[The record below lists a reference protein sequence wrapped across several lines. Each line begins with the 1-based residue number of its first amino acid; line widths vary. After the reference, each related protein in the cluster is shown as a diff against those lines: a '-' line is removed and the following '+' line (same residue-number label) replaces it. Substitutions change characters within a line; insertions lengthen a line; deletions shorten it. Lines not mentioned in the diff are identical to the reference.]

1 MPQTN
6 VSYTTNLAVELGK
19 NLLVN
24 FIKYF
29 ISVLIFIS
37 SFNAL
42 ALSPTPVQIEQLKKL
57 PKSQQQAL
65 AKQYGIDISS
75 FENAGQANKNNTQD
89 QTTLGERSTKKEQP
103 LTEEDRF
110 KPKEEKVEP
119 FGYNLFAGEPSTFMP
134 NENAAVPDTY
144 LVGRGD
150 QLQINFFGK
159 ESNSFEVT
167 VDREGR
173 INIPDLSPVQVA
185 GLTFAEVKELIK
197 VKVEQEII
205 GVKAFVSLGKL
216 RSIRILVLG
225 EAYKPGSYSVSSL
238 TTVSHA
244 LFVSG
249 GVTDIASLRNIQVK
263 RGGKVV
269 TNFDLYDLLIRGDSS
284 NDIILKP
291 GDVVFIPSVG
301 EQVAVE
307 GLVKRP
313 AIFELKQGETAKEL
327 VAMAGGVKANAY
339 TKSVKVERFNNL
351 NKEVLSVDFSKQQ
364 INYTPQDGD
373 RIRFSAVGEQY
384 QGSIS
389 LIGAVVRPGNY
400 QWYKGKRIADILSS
414 VRGDLLPQ
422 ADLDYALVVREVNV
436 NGDIE
441 IHQFNLAKAITKN
454 SDNNLQLNPNDKII
468 VFSRFE
474 EKSLEDIA
482 LANLALTKEQQNQ
495 QRKAQLWHEYQQ
507 KEFEK
512 YVGVV
517 TKESEFKE
525 VDSNLS
531 IDQMLELKLKEQ
543 QEDTT
548 SYALFSRHNLLKP
561 VVAKLE
567 QQADVLQAMQIVEI
581 SGSVM
586 YPGIYPLMQSGEVK
600 DLIAAAGG
608 LLESAYTQQAE
619 VTRIVS
625 NDASK
630 IEHIKFDLKSAMQG
644 SAASNIALQSK
655 DSVNIFAVPNWQ
667 ENLKVELKGELKFP
681 GTYTIRRGETLTDL
695 LKRAGGF
702 SDFAA
707 TNAAVFTRKSIKE
720 QEQQQLARLATELR
734 RDIASKSFQSSV
746 SSNTLSYDEM
756 NKLLK
761 DLANVDA
768 VGRLVIDLPLIANNQ
783 QDLVL
788 QDGDTLYVPSKRD
801 SISVIGEVNYSTSH
815 LYKAGVSV
823 DDYINLSGG
832 LKERAD
838 DGRIYIIKANGSV
851 TIPSSGNWFAVNKTN
866 QLEPGD
872 TIVVPLDAGHMDKL
886 TLWSTATQI
895 LYQLGVAVAAISSI

>member
-1 MPQTN
+1 M
-6 VSYTTNLAVELGK
+6 VVDLGK
-19 NLLVN
+19 YLLVN
-24 FIKYF
+24 VIKHLLSAF
-29 ISVLIFIS
+29 VLIC
-37 SFNAL
+37 SFSTL
-42 ALSPTPVQIEQLKKL
+42 AFAPTAAQLEQFQKL

-65 AKQYGIDISS
+65 AKQYGVDISS
-75 FENAGQANKNNTQD
+75 LGGAGNASGKNNEQD
-89 QTTLGERSTKKEQP
+89 KPTVGERNTADEQAF
-103 LTEEDRF
+103 TDEERF
-110 KPKEEKVEP
+110 KPEDNTVKP
-119 FGYNLFAGEPSTFMP
+119 FGYDLFAGEPTTFMP

-150 QLQINFFGK
+150 QLLINFYGK
-159 ESNSFEVT
+159 ESASYEVI

-249 GVTDIASLRNIQVK
+249 GVSDIASLRNIQVK

-301 EQVAVE
+301 EQVTVD

-313 AIFELKQGETAKEL
+313 AIFELKKGETAEQLLK
-327 VAMAGGVKANAY
+327 MAGGIKPNAY
-339 TKSVKVERFNNL
+339 AKSVIVERFNNQH
-351 NKEVLSVDFSKQQ
+351 KEVLSVDFSKEQV
-364 INYTPQDGD
+364 NYIPQDGD
-373 RIRFSAVGEQY
+373 RIRFSAIGEQY
-384 QGSIS
+384 QTSIS

-400 QWYKGKRIADILSS
+400 QWYKGKRISDILGS

-422 ADLDYALVVREVNV
+422 ADLDYALVVRETNV

-441 IHQFNLAKAITKN
+441 IHQFDLAKAITKN
-454 SDNNLQLNPNDKII
+454 TENNLQLNPNDKII

-474 EKSLEDIA
+474 EKTLEDIA
-482 LANLALTKEQQNQ
+482 LANLALTKEQQDQ
-495 QRKAQLWHEYQQ
+495 QRKAELWHEYQQ

-512 YVGVV
+512 YVGVAV
-517 TKESEFKE
+517 KKSEFEE
-525 VDSNLS
+525 VNPNLS
-531 IDQMLELKLKEQ
+531 MAEMLEKKLKEQ
-543 QEDTT
+543 EENAQ

-561 VVAKLE
+561 VIAKLE
-567 QQADVLQAMQIVEI
+567 QQAGVMQAMQIVEI

-586 YPGIYPLMQSGEVK
+586 YPGIYPLMEGGEVK
-600 DLIAAAGG
+600 DLITAAGG

-619 VTRIVS
+619 VTRIANNDVS
-625 NDASK
+625 N

-644 SAASNIALQSK
+644 KAASNISLQSK
-655 DSVNIFAVPNWQ
+655 DSVNIFAIPNWQ

-681 GTYTIRRGETLTDL
+681 GTYTIRRGETLSNL
-695 LKRAGGF
+695 LERAGGF
-702 SDFAA
+702 SQFAA
-707 TNAAVFTRKSIKE
+707 TNAAVFTRQSIKE
-720 QEQQQLARLATELR
+720 QEQQQLARLSTELR

-746 SSNTLSYDEM
+746 SSNTLTYDEM

-768 VGRLVIDLPLIANNQ
+768 VGRLVIDLPLIVNNEQ
-783 QDLVL
+783 NLVL
-788 QDGDTLYVPSKRD
+788 QDGDVLYVPSERD

-815 LYKAGVSV
+815 LYKAGISV
-823 DDYINLSGG
+823 DEYIDLSGG
-832 LKERAD
+832 LKERAAD
-838 DGRIYIIKANGSV
+838 DRIYIIKANGSV
-851 TIPSSGNWFAVNKTN
+851 KIPNTSNWFAVNNSN

-895 LYQLGVAVAAISSI
+895 LYQLGVAVAAISGI

>member
-1 MPQTN
+1 M
-6 VSYTTNLAVELGK
+6 VVDLGK
-19 NLLVN
+19 YLLVN
-24 FIKYF
+24 VIKHLLSAF
-29 ISVLIFIS
+29 VLIC
-37 SFNAL
+37 SFSTL
-42 ALSPTPVQIEQLKKL
+42 AFAPTAAQLEQFQKL

-65 AKQYGIDISS
+65 AKQYGVDISS
-75 FENAGQANKNNTQD
+75 LEGAGNASGKNNEQD
-89 QTTLGERSTKKEQP
+89 KPTVGERNTADEQAF
-103 LTEEDRF
+103 TDEERF
-110 KPKEEKVEP
+110 KPEDNTVKP
-119 FGYNLFAGEPSTFMP
+119 FGYDLFAGEPTTFMP

-150 QLQINFFGK
+150 QLLINFYGK
-159 ESNSFEVT
+159 ESASYEVI

-249 GVTDIASLRNIQVK
+249 GVSDIASLRNIQVK

-301 EQVAVE
+301 EQVTVD

-313 AIFELKQGETAKEL
+313 AIFELKKGETAEQLLK
-327 VAMAGGVKANAY
+327 MAGGIKPNAY
-339 TKSVKVERFNNL
+339 AKSVIVERFNNQH
-351 NKEVLSVDFSKQQ
+351 KEVLSVDFSKEQV
-364 INYTPQDGD
+364 NYIPKDGD
-373 RIRFSAVGEQY
+373 RIRFSAIGEQY
-384 QGSIS
+384 QTSIS

-400 QWYKGKRIADILSS
+400 QWYKGKRISDILGS

-422 ADLDYALVVREVNV
+422 ADLDYALVVRETNV

-441 IHQFNLAKAITKN
+441 IHQFDLAKAITKN
-454 SDNNLQLNPNDKII
+454 TENNLQLNPNDKII

-474 EKSLEDIA
+474 EKTLEDIA
-482 LANLALTKEQQNQ
+482 LANLALTKEQQDQ
-495 QRKAQLWHEYQQ
+495 QRKAELWHEYQQ

-512 YVGVV
+512 YVGVAV
-517 TKESEFKE
+517 KKSEFEE
-525 VDSNLS
+525 VNPNLS
-531 IDQMLELKLKEQ
+531 MAEMLEKKLKEQ
-543 QEDTT
+543 EEDAK

-561 VVAKLE
+561 VIAKLE
-567 QQADVLQAMQIVEI
+567 QQAGVMQAMQIVEI

-586 YPGIYPLMQSGEVK
+586 YPGIYPLMEGGEVK
-600 DLIAAAGG
+600 DLITAAGG

-619 VTRIVS
+619 VTRIANNDVS
-625 NDASK
+625 N

-644 SAASNIALQSK
+644 KTASNISLQSK
-655 DSVNIFAVPNWQ
+655 DSVNIFAIPNWQ

-681 GTYTIRRGETLTDL
+681 GTYTIRRGETLSNL

-702 SDFAA
+702 SEFAA
-707 TNAAVFTRKSIKE
+707 TNAAVFTRQSIKK
-720 QEQQQLARLATELR
+720 QEQQQLARLSTELR

-746 SSNTLSYDEM
+746 SSNTLTYDEM

-768 VGRLVIDLPLIANNQ
+768 VGRLVIDLPLIVNNQ
-783 QDLVL
+783 QNLVL
-788 QDGDTLYVPSKRD
+788 QDGDVLYVPSERD

-815 LYKAGVSV
+815 LYKAGISV
-823 DDYINLSGG
+823 DEYIDLSGG
-832 LKERAD
+832 LKERAAD
-838 DGRIYIIKANGSV
+838 DRIYIIKANGSV
-851 TIPSSGNWFAVNKTN
+851 KIPNTGNWFAVNNSN

-895 LYQLGVAVAAISSI
+895 LYQLGVAVAAISGI

>member
-1 MPQTN
+1 MN
-6 VSYTTNLAVELGK
+6 V
-19 NLLVN
+19 
-24 FIKYF
+24 IKYLLSAF
-29 ISVLIFIS
+29 VLIC
-37 SFNAL
+37 SFSTL
-42 ALSPTPVQIEQLKKL
+42 AFAPTAAQLEQFQKL

-65 AKQYGIDISS
+65 AKQYGVDISS
-75 FENAGQANKNNTQD
+75 LEGAGNATGKNNEQD
-89 QTTLGERSTKKEQP
+89 KPTVGERNTADEQAF
-103 LTEEDRF
+103 TDEERF
-110 KPKEEKVEP
+110 KPEDNTVKP
-119 FGYNLFAGEPSTFMP
+119 FGYDLFAGEPTTFMP

-150 QLQINFFGK
+150 QLLINFYGK
-159 ESNSFEVT
+159 ESASYEVI

-249 GVTDIASLRNIQVK
+249 GVSDIASLRNIQVK

-301 EQVAVE
+301 EQVTVD

-313 AIFELKQGETAKEL
+313 AIFELKKGETAEQLLK
-327 VAMAGGVKANAY
+327 MAGGIKPNAY
-339 TKSVKVERFNNL
+339 AKSVIVERFNNQH
-351 NKEVLSVDFSKQQ
+351 KEVLSVDFSKEQV
-364 INYTPQDGD
+364 NYIPQDGD
-373 RIRFSAVGEQY
+373 RIRFSAIGEQY
-384 QGSIS
+384 QTSIS

-400 QWYKGKRIADILSS
+400 QWYKGKRISDILGS

-422 ADLDYALVVREVNV
+422 ADLDYALVVRETNV

-441 IHQFNLAKAITKN
+441 IHQFDLAKAITKN
-454 SDNNLQLNPNDKII
+454 TENNLQLNPNDKII

-474 EKSLEDIA
+474 EKALEDIA
-482 LANLALTKEQQNQ
+482 LANLALTKEQQDQ
-495 QRKAQLWHEYQQ
+495 QRKAELWHEYQQ

-512 YVGVV
+512 YVGVA
-517 TKESEFKE
+517 TKKSEFEE
-525 VDSNLS
+525 VNPNLS
-531 IDQMLELKLKEQ
+531 MAEMLEKKLKEQ
-543 QEDTT
+543 EDAK

-561 VVAKLE
+561 VIAKLE
-567 QQADVLQAMQIVEI
+567 QQAGVMQAMQIVEI

-586 YPGIYPLMQSGEVK
+586 YPGIYPLMEGGEVK
-600 DLIAAAGG
+600 DLITAAGG

-619 VTRIVS
+619 VTRIANNDVS
-625 NDASK
+625 N

-644 SAASNIALQSK
+644 KAASNISLQSK
-655 DSVNIFAVPNWQ
+655 DSVNIFAIPNWQ
-667 ENLKVELKGELKFP
+667 ENLKVELRGELKFP
-681 GTYTIRRGETLTDL
+681 GTYTIRRGETLSNL
-695 LKRAGGF
+695 LERAGGF
-702 SDFAA
+702 SEFAA
-707 TNAAVFTRKSIKE
+707 TNAAVFTRQSIKN
-720 QEQQQLARLATELR
+720 QEQQQLARLSTELR

-746 SSNTLSYDEM
+746 SSNTLTYDEM

-768 VGRLVIDLPLIANNQ
+768 VGRLVIDLPLIVNNEQ
-783 QDLVL
+783 NLVL
-788 QDGDTLYVPSKRD
+788 QDGDVLYVPSERD

-815 LYKAGVSV
+815 LYKAGISV
-823 DDYINLSGG
+823 DEYIDLSGG
-832 LKERAD
+832 LKERAAD
-838 DGRIYIIKANGSV
+838 DRIYIIKANGSV
-851 TIPSSGNWFAVNKTN
+851 KIPNTGNWFAVNNSN

-895 LYQLGVAVAAISSI
+895 LYQLGVAVAAISGI

>member
-1 MPQTN
+1 VN
-6 VSYTTNLAVELGK
+6 VIK
-19 NLLVN
+19 HLLSA
-24 FIKYF
+24 F
-29 ISVLIFIS
+29 VLIC
-37 SFNAL
+37 SFSTL
-42 ALSPTPVQIEQLKKL
+42 AFAPTAAQLEQFQKL

-65 AKQYGIDISS
+65 AKQYGVDISS
-75 FENAGQANKNNTQD
+75 LEGAGNASGKNNEQD
-89 QTTLGERSTKKEQP
+89 KPTVGERNTADEQAF
-103 LTEEDRF
+103 TDEERF
-110 KPKEEKVEP
+110 KPEDNTVKP
-119 FGYNLFAGEPSTFMP
+119 FGYDLFAGEPTTFMP

-150 QLQINFFGK
+150 QLLINFYGK
-159 ESNSFEVT
+159 ESASYEVI

-249 GVTDIASLRNIQVK
+249 GVSDIASLRNIQVK

-301 EQVAVE
+301 EQVSVE

-313 AIFELKQGETAKEL
+313 AIFELKKGETAEQLLK
-327 VAMAGGVKANAY
+327 MAGGIKPNAY
-339 TKSVKVERFNNL
+339 AKSVIVERFNNQH
-351 NKEVLSVDFSKQQ
+351 KEVLSVDFSKEQV
-364 INYTPQDGD
+364 NYIPKDGD
-373 RIRFSAVGEQY
+373 RIRFSAIGEQY
-384 QGSIS
+384 QTSIS

-400 QWYKGKRIADILSS
+400 QWYKGKRISDILGS

-422 ADLDYALVVREVNV
+422 ADLDYALVVRETNV

-441 IHQFNLAKAITKN
+441 IHQFDLAKAISKN
-454 SDNNLQLNPNDKII
+454 TENNLQLNPNDKII

-474 EKSLEDIA
+474 EKALEDIA
-482 LANLALTKEQQNQ
+482 LANLALTKEQQDQ
-495 QRKAQLWHEYQQ
+495 QRKAELWHEYQQ

-512 YVGVV
+512 YVGVA
-517 TKESEFKE
+517 TKKSEFEE
-525 VDSNLS
+525 VNPNLS
-531 IDQMLELKLKEQ
+531 MSQMLEKKLKEQ
-543 QEDTT
+543 EEDAK

-561 VVAKLE
+561 VIAKLE
-567 QQADVLQAMQIVEI
+567 QQAGVMQAMQIVEI

-586 YPGIYPLMQSGEVK
+586 YPGIYPLMEGGEVK
-600 DLIAAAGG
+600 DLITAAGG

-619 VTRIVS
+619 VTRIANNDVS
-625 NDASK
+625 N

-644 SAASNIALQSK
+644 KAASNISLQSK
-655 DSVNIFAVPNWQ
+655 DSVNIFAIPNWQ
-667 ENLKVELKGELKFP
+667 ENLKVELRGELKFP
-681 GTYTIRRGETLTDL
+681 GTYTIRRGETLSNL
-695 LKRAGGF
+695 LERAGGF
-702 SDFAA
+702 SEFAA
-707 TNAAVFTRKSIKE
+707 INAAVFTRKSIKE
-720 QEQQQLARLATELR
+720 QEQQQLARLSTELR

-746 SSNTLSYDEM
+746 SSNTLTYDEM

-768 VGRLVIDLPLIANNQ
+768 IGRLVIDLPLIVNNEQ
-783 QDLVL
+783 NLVL
-788 QDGDTLYVPSKRD
+788 QDGDVLYVPSERD

-815 LYKAGVSV
+815 LYKAGISV
-823 DDYINLSGG
+823 DEYIDLSGG
-832 LKERAD
+832 LKERAAD
-838 DGRIYIIKANGSV
+838 DRIYIIKANGSV
-851 TIPSSGNWFAVNKTN
+851 KIPNTGNWFAVNNSN

-895 LYQLGVAVAAISSI
+895 LYQLGVAVAAISGI

>member
-1 MPQTN
+1 L
-6 VSYTTNLAVELGK
+6 VVDLGK
-19 NLLVN
+19 YLLVN
-24 FIKYF
+24 VIKHLLSAF
-29 ISVLIFIS
+29 VLIC
-37 SFNAL
+37 SFSTL
-42 ALSPTPVQIEQLKKL
+42 AFAPTAAQLEQFQKL

-65 AKQYGIDISS
+65 AKQYGVDISS
-75 FENAGQANKNNTQD
+75 LEGAGNATGKNNEQD
-89 QTTLGERSTKKEQP
+89 KPTVGERNTADEQAF
-103 LTEEDRF
+103 TDEERF
-110 KPKEEKVEP
+110 KPEDNTVKP
-119 FGYNLFAGEPSTFMP
+119 FGYDLFAGEPTTFMP

-150 QLQINFFGK
+150 QLLINFYGK
-159 ESNSFEVT
+159 ESASYEVI

-185 GLTFAEVKELIK
+185 GLTFTEVKELIK

-249 GVTDIASLRNIQVK
+249 GVSDIASLRNIQVK

-301 EQVAVE
+301 EQVTVD

-313 AIFELKQGETAKEL
+313 AIFELKKGETAEQLLK
-327 VAMAGGVKANAY
+327 MAGGIKPNAY
-339 TKSVKVERFNNL
+339 AKSVIVERFNNQH
-351 NKEVLSVDFSKQQ
+351 KEVLSVDFSKEQV
-364 INYTPQDGD
+364 NYIPKDSD
-373 RIRFSAVGEQY
+373 RIRFSAIGEQY
-384 QGSIS
+384 QTSIS

-400 QWYKGKRIADILSS
+400 QWYKGKRISDILGS

-422 ADLDYALVVREVNV
+422 ADLDYALVVRETNV

-441 IHQFNLAKAITKN
+441 IHQFDLAKAITKN
-454 SDNNLQLNPNDKII
+454 TENNLPLNPNDKII

-474 EKSLEDIA
+474 EKALEDIA
-482 LANLALTKEQQNQ
+482 LANLALTKEQQDQ
-495 QRKAQLWHEYQQ
+495 QRKAELWHEYQQ

-512 YVGVV
+512 YVGVA
-517 TKESEFKE
+517 TKKSEFEE
-525 VDSNLS
+525 VNPNLS
-531 IDQMLELKLKEQ
+531 MSQMLEKKLKEQ
-543 QEDTT
+543 EEDAK

-561 VVAKLE
+561 VIAKLE
-567 QQADVLQAMQIVEI
+567 QQAGVMQAMQIVEI

-586 YPGIYPLMQSGEVK
+586 YPGIYPLMEGGEVK
-600 DLIAAAGG
+600 DLITAAGG

-619 VTRIVS
+619 VTRIANKDVS
-625 NDASK
+625 N

-644 SAASNIALQSK
+644 KTASNISLQSK
-655 DSVNIFAVPNWQ
+655 DSVNIFAIPNWQ

-681 GTYTIRRGETLTDL
+681 GTYTIRRGETLSNL
-695 LKRAGGF
+695 LERAGGF
-702 SDFAA
+702 SEFAA
-707 TNAAVFTRKSIKE
+707 TNAAVFTRQSIKK
-720 QEQQQLARLATELR
+720 QEQQQLARLSTELR

-746 SSNTLSYDEM
+746 SSNTLTYDEM

-768 VGRLVIDLPLIANNQ
+768 VGRLVIDLPLIVNNQ
-783 QDLVL
+783 QNLVL
-788 QDGDTLYVPSKRD
+788 QDGDVLYVPSERD

-815 LYKAGVSV
+815 LYKEGIGV
-823 DDYINLSGG
+823 DEYIDLSGG
-832 LKERAD
+832 LKERAAD
-838 DGRIYIIKANGSV
+838 DRIYIIKANGSV
-851 TIPSSGNWFAVNKTN
+851 KIPNTGNWFAVNNSN

-895 LYQLGVAVAAISSI
+895 LYQLGVAVAAISGI

>member
-1 MPQTN
+1 M
-6 VSYTTNLAVELGK
+6 VVDLGK
-19 NLLVN
+19 YLLVN
-24 FIKYF
+24 VIKHLLSAF
-29 ISVLIFIS
+29 VLIC
-37 SFNAL
+37 SFSTL
-42 ALSPTPVQIEQLKKL
+42 AFAPTAAQLEQFQKL

-65 AKQYGIDISS
+65 AKQYGVDISS
-75 FENAGQANKNNTQD
+75 LEGAGNATGKNNEQD
-89 QTTLGERSTKKEQP
+89 KPTVGERNTADEQAF
-103 LTEEDRF
+103 TDEERF
-110 KPKEEKVEP
+110 KPEDNTVKP
-119 FGYNLFAGEPSTFMP
+119 FGYDLFAGEPTTFMP

-150 QLQINFFGK
+150 QLLINFYGK
-159 ESNSFEVT
+159 ESASYEVI

-249 GVTDIASLRNIQVK
+249 GVSDIASLRNIQVK

-301 EQVAVE
+301 EQVTVD

-313 AIFELKQGETAKEL
+313 AIFELKKGETAEQLLK
-327 VAMAGGVKANAY
+327 MAGGIKPNAY
-339 TKSVKVERFNNL
+339 AKSVIVERFNNQH
-351 NKEVLSVDFSKQQ
+351 KEVLSVDFSKEQV
-364 INYTPQDGD
+364 NYIPKDGD
-373 RIRFSAVGEQY
+373 RIRFSAIGEQY
-384 QGSIS
+384 QTSIS

-400 QWYKGKRIADILSS
+400 QWYKGKRISDILGS

-422 ADLDYALVVREVNV
+422 ADLDYALVVRETNV

-441 IHQFNLAKAITKN
+441 IHQFDLAKAITKN
-454 SDNNLQLNPNDKII
+454 TENNLPLNPNDKII

-474 EKSLEDIA
+474 EKALEDIA
-482 LANLALTKEQQNQ
+482 LANLALTKEQQDQ
-495 QRKAQLWHEYQQ
+495 QRKAELWHEYQQ

-512 YVGVV
+512 YVGVA
-517 TKESEFKE
+517 TKKSEFEE
-525 VDSNLS
+525 VNPNLS
-531 IDQMLELKLKEQ
+531 MSQMLEKKLKEQ
-543 QEDTT
+543 EEDAK

-561 VVAKLE
+561 VIAKLE
-567 QQADVLQAMQIVEI
+567 QQAGVMQAMQIVEI

-586 YPGIYPLMQSGEVK
+586 YPGIYPLMEGGEVK
-600 DLIAAAGG
+600 DLITAAGG

-619 VTRIVS
+619 VTRIANKDVS
-625 NDASK
+625 N

-644 SAASNIALQSK
+644 KTASNISLQSK
-655 DSVNIFAVPNWQ
+655 DSVNIFAIPNWQ

-681 GTYTIRRGETLTDL
+681 GTYTIRRGETLSNL
-695 LKRAGGF
+695 LERAGGF
-702 SDFAA
+702 SEFAA
-707 TNAAVFTRKSIKE
+707 TNAAVFTRQSIKK
-720 QEQQQLARLATELR
+720 QEQQQLARLSTELR

-746 SSNTLSYDEM
+746 SSNTLTYDEM

-768 VGRLVIDLPLIANNQ
+768 VGRLVIDLPLIVNNQ
-783 QDLVL
+783 QNLVL
-788 QDGDTLYVPSKRD
+788 QDGDVLYVPSERD

-815 LYKAGVSV
+815 LYKEGISV
-823 DDYINLSGG
+823 DEYIDLSGG
-832 LKERAD
+832 LKERAAD
-838 DGRIYIIKANGSV
+838 DRIYIIKANGSV
-851 TIPSSGNWFAVNKTN
+851 KIPNTGNWFAVNNSN

-895 LYQLGVAVAAISSI
+895 LYQLGVAVAAISGI

>member
-1 MPQTN
+1 MN
-6 VSYTTNLAVELGK
+6 VIK
-19 NLLVN
+19 HLLSA
-24 FIKYF
+24 F
-29 ISVLIFIS
+29 VLIC
-37 SFNAL
+37 SFSTL
-42 ALSPTPVQIEQLKKL
+42 AFAPTAAQLEQFQKL

-65 AKQYGIDISS
+65 AKQYGVDISS
-75 FENAGQANKNNTQD
+75 LEGAGNASGKNNEQD
-89 QTTLGERSTKKEQP
+89 KPTVGERNTADEQAF
-103 LTEEDRF
+103 TDEERF
-110 KPKEEKVEP
+110 KPEDNTVKP
-119 FGYNLFAGEPSTFMP
+119 FGYDLFAGEPTTFMP

-150 QLQINFFGK
+150 QLLINFYGK
-159 ESNSFEVT
+159 ESASYEVI

-249 GVTDIASLRNIQVK
+249 GVSDIASLRNIQVK

-301 EQVAVE
+301 EQVTVD

-313 AIFELKQGETAKEL
+313 AIFELKKGETAEQLLK
-327 VAMAGGVKANAY
+327 MAGGIKPNAY
-339 TKSVKVERFNNL
+339 AKSVIVERFNNQH
-351 NKEVLSVDFSKQQ
+351 KEVLSVDFSKEQV
-364 INYTPQDGD
+364 NYIPKDGD
-373 RIRFSAVGEQY
+373 RIRFSAIGEQY
-384 QGSIS
+384 QTSIS

-400 QWYKGKRIADILSS
+400 QWYKGKRISDILGS

-422 ADLDYALVVREVNV
+422 ADLDYALVVRETNV

-441 IHQFNLAKAITKN
+441 IHQFDLAKAITKN
-454 SDNNLQLNPNDKII
+454 TENNLQLNPNDKII

-474 EKSLEDIA
+474 EKTLEDIA
-482 LANLALTKEQQNQ
+482 LANLALTKEQQDQ
-495 QRKAQLWHEYQQ
+495 QRKAELWHEYQQ

-512 YVGVV
+512 YVGVAV
-517 TKESEFKE
+517 KKSEFEE
-525 VDSNLS
+525 VNPNLS
-531 IDQMLELKLKEQ
+531 MAEMLEKKLKEQ
-543 QEDTT
+543 EEDTK

-561 VVAKLE
+561 VIAKLE
-567 QQADVLQAMQIVEI
+567 QQAGVMQAMQIVEI

-586 YPGIYPLMQSGEVK
+586 YPGIYPLMEGGEVK
-600 DLIAAAGG
+600 DLITAAGG

-619 VTRIVS
+619 VTRIANNDVS
-625 NDASK
+625 N

-644 SAASNIALQSK
+644 KTASNISLQSK
-655 DSVNIFAVPNWQ
+655 DSVNIFAIPNWQ

-681 GTYTIRRGETLTDL
+681 GTYTIRRGETLSNL
-695 LKRAGGF
+695 LERAGGF
-702 SDFAA
+702 SEFAA
-707 TNAAVFTRKSIKE
+707 TNAAVFTRQSIKK
-720 QEQQQLARLATELR
+720 QEQQQLARLSTELR

-746 SSNTLSYDEM
+746 SSNTLTYDEM

-768 VGRLVIDLPLIANNQ
+768 VGRLVIDLPLIVNNQ
-783 QDLVL
+783 QNLVL
-788 QDGDTLYVPSKRD
+788 QDGDVLYVPSERD

-815 LYKAGVSV
+815 LYKAGISV
-823 DDYINLSGG
+823 DEYIDLSGG
-832 LKERAD
+832 LKERAAD
-838 DGRIYIIKANGSV
+838 DRIYIIKANGSV
-851 TIPSSGNWFAVNKTN
+851 KIPNTGNWFAVNNSN

-895 LYQLGVAVAAISSI
+895 LYQLGVAVAAISGI

>member
-1 MPQTN
+1 L
-6 VSYTTNLAVELGK
+6 VVDLGK
-19 NLLVN
+19 YLLVN
-24 FIKYF
+24 VIKHLLSAF
-29 ISVLIFIS
+29 VLIC
-37 SFNAL
+37 SFSTL
-42 ALSPTPVQIEQLKKL
+42 AFAPTAAQLEQFQKL

-65 AKQYGIDISS
+65 AKQYGVDISS
-75 FENAGQANKNNTQD
+75 LEGAGNATGKNNEQD
-89 QTTLGERSTKKEQP
+89 KPTVGERNTADEQAF
-103 LTEEDRF
+103 TDEERF
-110 KPKEEKVEP
+110 KPEDNTVKP
-119 FGYNLFAGEPSTFMP
+119 FGYDLFAGEPTTFMP

-150 QLQINFFGK
+150 QLLINFYGK
-159 ESNSFEVT
+159 ESASYEVI

-249 GVTDIASLRNIQVK
+249 GVSDIASLRNIQVK

-301 EQVAVE
+301 EQVTVD

-313 AIFELKQGETAKEL
+313 AIFELKKGETAEQLLK
-327 VAMAGGVKANAY
+327 MAGGIKPNAY
-339 TKSVKVERFNNL
+339 AKSVIVERFNNQH
-351 NKEVLSVDFSKQQ
+351 KEVLSVDFSKEQV
-364 INYTPQDGD
+364 NYIPKDGD
-373 RIRFSAVGEQY
+373 RIRFSAIGEQY
-384 QGSIS
+384 QTSIS

-400 QWYKGKRIADILSS
+400 QWYKGKRISDILGS

-422 ADLDYALVVREVNV
+422 ADLDYALVVRETNV

-441 IHQFNLAKAITKN
+441 IHQFDLAKAITKN
-454 SDNNLQLNPNDKII
+454 TENNLPLNPNDKII

-474 EKSLEDIA
+474 EKALEDIA
-482 LANLALTKEQQNQ
+482 LANLALTKEQQDQ
-495 QRKAQLWHEYQQ
+495 QRKAELWHEYQQ

-512 YVGVV
+512 YVGVA
-517 TKESEFKE
+517 TKKSEFEE
-525 VDSNLS
+525 VNPNLS
-531 IDQMLELKLKEQ
+531 MSQMLEKKLKEQ
-543 QEDTT
+543 EEDAK

-561 VVAKLE
+561 VIAKLE
-567 QQADVLQAMQIVEI
+567 QQAGVMQAMQIVEI

-586 YPGIYPLMQSGEVK
+586 YPGIYPLMEGGEVK
-600 DLIAAAGG
+600 DLITAAGG

-619 VTRIVS
+619 VTRIANKDVS
-625 NDASK
+625 N

-644 SAASNIALQSK
+644 KTASNISLQSK
-655 DSVNIFAVPNWQ
+655 DSVNIFAIPNWQ

-681 GTYTIRRGETLTDL
+681 GTYTIRRGETLSNL
-695 LKRAGGF
+695 LERAGGF
-702 SDFAA
+702 SEFAA
-707 TNAAVFTRKSIKE
+707 TNAAVFTRQSIKK
-720 QEQQQLARLATELR
+720 QEQQQLARLSTELR

-746 SSNTLSYDEM
+746 SSNTLTYDEM

-768 VGRLVIDLPLIANNQ
+768 VGRLVIDLPLIVNNQ
-783 QDLVL
+783 QNLVL
-788 QDGDTLYVPSKRD
+788 QDGDVLYVPSERD

-815 LYKAGVSV
+815 LYKEGISV
-823 DDYINLSGG
+823 DEYIDLSGG
-832 LKERAD
+832 LKERAAD
-838 DGRIYIIKANGSV
+838 DRIYIIKANGSV
-851 TIPSSGNWFAVNKTN
+851 KIPNTGNWFAVNNSN

-895 LYQLGVAVAAISSI
+895 LYQLGVAVAAISGI

>member
-1 MPQTN
+1 M
-6 VSYTTNLAVELGK
+6 VVDLGK
-19 NLLVN
+19 YLLVN
-24 FIKYF
+24 VIKHLLSAF
-29 ISVLIFIS
+29 VLIC
-37 SFNAL
+37 SFSTL
-42 ALSPTPVQIEQLKKL
+42 AFAPTAAQLEQFQKL

-65 AKQYGIDISS
+65 AKQYGVDISS
-75 FENAGQANKNNTQD
+75 LEGAGNASGKNNEQD
-89 QTTLGERSTKKEQP
+89 KTTVGERDIADEQAF
-103 LTEEDRF
+103 TDEERF
-110 KPKEEKVEP
+110 KPEDNTVKP
-119 FGYNLFAGEPSTFMP
+119 FGYDLFAGEPTTFMP

-150 QLQINFFGK
+150 QLLINFYGK
-159 ESNSFEVT
+159 ESASYEVI

-249 GVTDIASLRNIQVK
+249 GVSDIASLRNIQVK

-284 NDIILKP
+284 NDITLKP

-301 EQVAVE
+301 EQVTVD

-313 AIFELKQGETAKEL
+313 AIFELKKGETAEQLLK
-327 VAMAGGVKANAY
+327 MAGGIKPNAY
-339 TKSVKVERFNNL
+339 AKSVIVERFNNQH
-351 NKEVLSVDFSKQQ
+351 KEVLSVDFSKEQV
-364 INYTPQDGD
+364 NYIPQDGD
-373 RIRFSAVGEQY
+373 RIRFSAIGEQY
-384 QGSIS
+384 QTSIS

-400 QWYKGKRIADILSS
+400 QWYKGKRISDILGS

-422 ADLDYALVVREVNV
+422 ADLDYALVVREINV

-441 IHQFNLAKAITKN
+441 IHQFDLAKAITKN
-454 SDNNLQLNPNDKII
+454 TENNLQLSPNDKII

-474 EKSLEDIA
+474 EKTLEDIA
-482 LANLALTKEQQNQ
+482 LANLALTKEQQDQ
-495 QRKAQLWHEYQQ
+495 QRKAELWHEYQQ

-512 YVGVV
+512 YVGV
-517 TKESEFKE
+517 TTEKLEFEE
-525 VDSNLS
+525 VNPNLS
-531 IDQMLELKLKEQ
+531 MAQMLEKKLKEQ
-543 QEDTT
+543 EEDAK

-561 VVAKLE
+561 VIAKLE
-567 QQADVLQAMQIVEI
+567 QQAGVMQAMQIVEI

-586 YPGIYPLMQSGEVK
+586 YPGIYPLMEGGEVK
-600 DLIAAAGG
+600 DLITAAGG

-619 VTRIVS
+619 VTRIAA
-625 NDASK
+625 NDVSK
-630 IEHIKFDLKSAMQG
+630 IEHIKFDLKSAMKG
-644 SAASNIALQSK
+644 KAASNISLQSK
-655 DSVNIFAVPNWQ
+655 DSVNIFAIPNWQ

-681 GTYTIRRGETLTDL
+681 GTYTIRRGETLSNL
-695 LKRAGGF
+695 LERAGGF
-702 SDFAA
+702 SEFAA
-707 TNAAVFTRKSIKE
+707 TNAAVFTRQSIKK
-720 QEQQQLARLATELR
+720 QEQQQLTRLSTELR

-746 SSNTLSYDEM
+746 SSNTLTYDEM

-768 VGRLVIDLPLIANNQ
+768 VGRLVIDLPLIVNNEQ
-783 QDLVL
+783 NLVL
-788 QDGDTLYVPSKRD
+788 QDGDVLYVPSERD

-815 LYKAGVSV
+815 LYKAGISV
-823 DDYINLSGG
+823 DEYIDLSGG
-832 LKERAD
+832 LKERAAD
-838 DGRIYIIKANGSV
+838 DRIYIIKANGSV
-851 TIPSSGNWFAVNKTN
+851 KIPNTGNWFAVNNSN

-895 LYQLGVAVAAISSI
+895 LYQLGVAVAAISGI

>member
-1 MPQTN
+1 MN
-6 VSYTTNLAVELGK
+6 VIK
-19 NLLVN
+19 HLLSA
-24 FIKYF
+24 F
-29 ISVLIFIS
+29 VLIC
-37 SFNAL
+37 SFSTL
-42 ALSPTPVQIEQLKKL
+42 AFAPTAAQLEQFQKL

-65 AKQYGIDISS
+65 AKQYGVDISS
-75 FENAGQANKNNTQD
+75 LGGAGNANGKNNEQD
-89 QTTLGERSTKKEQP
+89 KPTVGERNTADEQAF
-103 LTEEDRF
+103 TDEERF
-110 KPKEEKVEP
+110 KPEDNTVKP
-119 FGYNLFAGEPSTFMP
+119 FGYDLFAGEPTTFMP

-150 QLQINFFGK
+150 QLLINFYGK
-159 ESNSFEVT
+159 ESASYEVI

-249 GVTDIASLRNIQVK
+249 GVSDIASLRNIQVK

-301 EQVAVE
+301 EQVTVD

-313 AIFELKQGETAKEL
+313 AIFELKKGETAEQLLK
-327 VAMAGGVKANAY
+327 MAGGIKPNAY
-339 TKSVKVERFNNL
+339 AKNVIVERFNNQH
-351 NKEVLSVDFSKQQ
+351 KEVLSVDFSKEQV
-364 INYTPQDGD
+364 NYIPKDGD
-373 RIRFSAVGEQY
+373 RIRFSAIGEQY
-384 QGSIS
+384 QTSIS

-400 QWYKGKRIADILSS
+400 QWYKGKRISDILGS

-422 ADLDYALVVREVNV
+422 ADLDYALVVRETNV

-441 IHQFNLAKAITKN
+441 IHQFDLANAITKN
-454 SDNNLQLNPNDKII
+454 TENNLQLNPNDKII

-474 EKSLEDIA
+474 EKTLEDIA
-482 LANLALTKEQQNQ
+482 LANLALTKEQQDQ
-495 QRKAQLWHEYQQ
+495 QRKAELWHEYQQ

-512 YVGVV
+512 YVGVA
-517 TKESEFKE
+517 TKKAEFEE
-525 VDSNLS
+525 VNPNLS
-531 IDQMLELKLKEQ
+531 MSQMLEKKLKEQ
-543 QEDTT
+543 EEDAK

-561 VVAKLE
+561 VIAKLE
-567 QQADVLQAMQIVEI
+567 QQAGVMQAMQIVEI

-586 YPGIYPLMQSGEVK
+586 YPGIYPLMEGGEVK
-600 DLIAAAGG
+600 DLITAAGG

-619 VTRIVS
+619 VTRIANNDVS
-625 NDASK
+625 N

-644 SAASNIALQSK
+644 KAASNISLQSK
-655 DSVNIFAVPNWQ
+655 DSVNIFAIPNWQ

-681 GTYTIRRGETLTDL
+681 GTYTIRRGETLSNL
-695 LKRAGGF
+695 LERAGGF
-702 SDFAA
+702 SEFAA
-707 TNAAVFTRKSIKE
+707 TNAAVFTRQSIKK
-720 QEQQQLARLATELR
+720 QEQQQLARLSTELR

-746 SSNTLSYDEM
+746 SSNTLTYDEM

-768 VGRLVIDLPLIANNQ
+768 VGRLVIDLPLIVNNEQ
-783 QDLVL
+783 NLVL
-788 QDGDTLYVPSKRD
+788 QDGDVLYVPSERD

-815 LYKAGVSV
+815 LYKEGISV
-823 DDYINLSGG
+823 DEYIDLSGG
-832 LKERAD
+832 LKERAAD
-838 DGRIYIIKANGSV
+838 DRIYIIKANGSV
-851 TIPSSGNWFAVNKTN
+851 KIPNTGNWFAVNNSN

-895 LYQLGVAVAAISSI
+895 LYQLGVAVAAISGI

>member
-1 MPQTN
+1 MN
-6 VSYTTNLAVELGK
+6 VIK
-19 NLLVN
+19 HLLSA
-24 FIKYF
+24 F
-29 ISVLIFIS
+29 VLIC
-37 SFNAL
+37 SFSTL
-42 ALSPTPVQIEQLKKL
+42 AFAPTAAQLEQFQKL

-65 AKQYGIDISS
+65 AKQYGVDISS
-75 FENAGQANKNNTQD
+75 LEGAGNATGKNNEQD
-89 QTTLGERSTKKEQP
+89 KPTVGERNTADEQAF
-103 LTEEDRF
+103 TDEERF
-110 KPKEEKVEP
+110 KPEDNTVKP
-119 FGYNLFAGEPSTFMP
+119 FGYDLFAGEPTTFMP

-150 QLQINFFGK
+150 QLLINFYGK
-159 ESNSFEVT
+159 ESASYEVI

-249 GVTDIASLRNIQVK
+249 GVSDIASLRNIQVK

-301 EQVAVE
+301 EQVTVD

-313 AIFELKQGETAKEL
+313 AIFELKKGETAEQLLK
-327 VAMAGGVKANAY
+327 MAGGIKPNAY
-339 TKSVKVERFNNL
+339 AKSVIVERFNNQH
-351 NKEVLSVDFSKQQ
+351 KEVLSVDFSKEQV
-364 INYTPQDGD
+364 NYIPQDGD
-373 RIRFSAVGEQY
+373 RIRFSAIGEQY
-384 QGSIS
+384 QTSIS

-400 QWYKGKRIADILSS
+400 QWYKGKRISDILGS

-422 ADLDYALVVREVNV
+422 ADLDYALVVRETNV

-441 IHQFNLAKAITKN
+441 IHQFDLANAITKN
-454 SDNNLQLNPNDKII
+454 TENNLQLNPNDKII

-474 EKSLEDIA
+474 EKALEDIA
-482 LANLALTKEQQNQ
+482 LANLALTKEQQDQ
-495 QRKAQLWHEYQQ
+495 QRKAELWHEYQQ

-512 YVGVV
+512 YVGVAV
-517 TKESEFKE
+517 KKSEFEE
-525 VDSNLS
+525 VNPNLS
-531 IDQMLELKLKEQ
+531 MSQMLEKKLKEQ
-543 QEDTT
+543 EEDAK

-561 VVAKLE
+561 VIAKLE
-567 QQADVLQAMQIVEI
+567 QQAGVMQAMQIVEI

-586 YPGIYPLMQSGEVK
+586 YPGIYPLMEGGEVK
-600 DLIAAAGG
+600 DLITAAGG

-619 VTRIVS
+619 VTRIANNNVS
-625 NDASK
+625 N

-644 SAASNIALQSK
+644 KTASNISLQSK
-655 DSVNIFAVPNWQ
+655 DSVNIFAIPNWQ

-681 GTYTIRRGETLTDL
+681 GTYTIRRGETLSNL
-695 LKRAGGF
+695 LERAGGF
-702 SDFAA
+702 SEFAA
-707 TNAAVFTRKSIKE
+707 TNAAVFTRQSIKK
-720 QEQQQLARLATELR
+720 QEQQQLARLSTELR

-746 SSNTLSYDEM
+746 SSNTLTYEEM

-768 VGRLVIDLPLIANNQ
+768 VGRLVIDLPLIVNNEQ
-783 QDLVL
+783 NLVL
-788 QDGDTLYVPSKRD
+788 QDGDVLYVPSERD

-815 LYKAGVSV
+815 LYKAGISV
-823 DDYINLSGG
+823 DEYIDLSGG
-832 LKERAD
+832 LKERAAD
-838 DGRIYIIKANGSV
+838 DRIYIIKANGSV
-851 TIPSSGNWFAVNKTN
+851 KIPNTGNWFAVNNSN

-895 LYQLGVAVAAISSI
+895 LYQLGVAVAAISGI

>member
-1 MPQTN
+1 MN
-6 VSYTTNLAVELGK
+6 VIK
-19 NLLVN
+19 HLLSA
-24 FIKYF
+24 F
-29 ISVLIFIS
+29 VLIC
-37 SFNAL
+37 SFSTL
-42 ALSPTPVQIEQLKKL
+42 AFAPTAAQLEQFQKL

-65 AKQYGIDISS
+65 AKQYGVDISS
-75 FENAGQANKNNTQD
+75 LGGAGNASGKNNEQD
-89 QTTLGERSTKKEQP
+89 KPTVGERNTADEQAF
-103 LTEEDRF
+103 TDEERF
-110 KPKEEKVEP
+110 KPEDNTVKP
-119 FGYNLFAGEPSTFMP
+119 FGYDLFAGEPTTFMP

-150 QLQINFFGK
+150 QLLINFYGK
-159 ESNSFEVT
+159 ESASYEVI

-185 GLTFAEVKELIK
+185 GLTFTEVKELIK

-249 GVTDIASLRNIQVK
+249 GVSDIASLRNIQVK

-301 EQVAVE
+301 EQVTVD

-313 AIFELKQGETAKEL
+313 AIFELKKGETAEQLLK
-327 VAMAGGVKANAY
+327 MAGGIKPNAY
-339 TKSVKVERFNNL
+339 AKSVIVERFNNQH
-351 NKEVLSVDFSKQQ
+351 KEVLSVDFSKEQV
-364 INYTPQDGD
+364 NYIPKDGD
-373 RIRFSAVGEQY
+373 RIRFSAIGEQY
-384 QGSIS
+384 QTSIS

-400 QWYKGKRIADILSS
+400 QWYKGKRISDILGS

-422 ADLDYALVVREVNV
+422 ADLDYALVVRETNV

-441 IHQFNLAKAITKN
+441 IHQFDLAKAITKN
-454 SDNNLQLNPNDKII
+454 TENNLPLNPNDKII

-474 EKSLEDIA
+474 EKALEDIA
-482 LANLALTKEQQNQ
+482 LANLALTKEQQDQ
-495 QRKAQLWHEYQQ
+495 QRKAELWHEYQQ

-512 YVGVV
+512 YVGVA
-517 TKESEFKE
+517 TKKSEFEE
-525 VDSNLS
+525 VNPNLS
-531 IDQMLELKLKEQ
+531 MSQMLEKKLKEQ
-543 QEDTT
+543 EEDAK

-561 VVAKLE
+561 VIAKLE
-567 QQADVLQAMQIVEI
+567 QQAGVMQAMQIVEI

-586 YPGIYPLMQSGEVK
+586 YPGIYPLMEGGEVK
-600 DLIAAAGG
+600 DLITAAGG

-619 VTRIVS
+619 VTRIANNNVS
-625 NDASK
+625 N

-644 SAASNIALQSK
+644 KAASNISLQSK
-655 DSVNIFAVPNWQ
+655 DSVNIFAIPNWQ

-681 GTYTIRRGETLTDL
+681 GTYTIRRGETLSNL
-695 LKRAGGF
+695 LERAGGF
-702 SDFAA
+702 SEFAA
-707 TNAAVFTRKSIKE
+707 TNAAVFTRQSIKK
-720 QEQQQLARLATELR
+720 QEQQQLARLSTELR

-746 SSNTLSYDEM
+746 SSNTLTYDEM
-756 NKLLK
+756 NKLLA

-768 VGRLVIDLPLIANNQ
+768 VGRLVIDLPLIVNNQ
-783 QDLVL
+783 QNLVL
-788 QDGDTLYVPSKRD
+788 QDGDVLYVPSERD

-815 LYKAGVSV
+815 LYKEGIGV
-823 DDYINLSGG
+823 DEYIDLSGG
-832 LKERAD
+832 LKERAAD
-838 DGRIYIIKANGSV
+838 DRIYIIKANGSV
-851 TIPSSGNWFAVNKTN
+851 KIPNTGNWFAVNNSN

-895 LYQLGVAVAAISSI
+895 LYQLGVAVAAISGI

>member
-1 MPQTN
+1 L
-6 VSYTTNLAVELGK
+6 VVDLGK
-19 NLLVN
+19 YLLVN
-24 FIKYF
+24 VIKHLLSAF
-29 ISVLIFIS
+29 VLIC
-37 SFNAL
+37 SFSTL
-42 ALSPTPVQIEQLKKL
+42 AFAPTAAQLEQFQKL

-65 AKQYGIDISS
+65 AKQYGVDISS
-75 FENAGQANKNNTQD
+75 LEGAGNASGKNNEQD
-89 QTTLGERSTKKEQP
+89 KTTVGERDIADEQAF
-103 LTEEDRF
+103 TDEERF
-110 KPKEEKVEP
+110 KPEDNTVKP
-119 FGYNLFAGEPSTFMP
+119 FGYDLFAGEPTTFMP

-150 QLQINFFGK
+150 QLLINFYGK
-159 ESNSFEVT
+159 ESASYEVI

-249 GVTDIASLRNIQVK
+249 GVSDIASLRNIQVK

-284 NDIILKP
+284 NDITLKP

-301 EQVAVE
+301 EQVTVD

-313 AIFELKQGETAKEL
+313 AIFELKKGETAEQLLK
-327 VAMAGGVKANAY
+327 MAGGIKPNAY
-339 TKSVKVERFNNL
+339 AKSVIVERFNNQH
-351 NKEVLSVDFSKQQ
+351 KEVLSVDFSKEQV
-364 INYTPQDGD
+364 NYIPQDGD
-373 RIRFSAVGEQY
+373 RIRFSAIGEQY
-384 QGSIS
+384 QTSIS

-400 QWYKGKRIADILSS
+400 QWYKGKRISDILGS

-422 ADLDYALVVREVNV
+422 ADLDYALVVREINV

-441 IHQFNLAKAITKN
+441 IHQFDLAKAITKN
-454 SDNNLQLNPNDKII
+454 TENNLQLSPNDKII

-474 EKSLEDIA
+474 EKTLEDIA
-482 LANLALTKEQQNQ
+482 LANLALTKEQQDQ
-495 QRKAQLWHEYQQ
+495 QRKAELWHEYQQ

-512 YVGVV
+512 YVGV
-517 TKESEFKE
+517 TTEKLEFEE
-525 VDSNLS
+525 VNPNLS
-531 IDQMLELKLKEQ
+531 MAQMLEKKLKEQ
-543 QEDTT
+543 EEDAK

-561 VVAKLE
+561 VIAKLE
-567 QQADVLQAMQIVEI
+567 QQAGVMQAMQIVEI

-586 YPGIYPLMQSGEVK
+586 YPGIYPLMEGGEVK
-600 DLIAAAGG
+600 DLITAAGG

-619 VTRIVS
+619 VTRIAA
-625 NDASK
+625 NDVSK
-630 IEHIKFDLKSAMQG
+630 IEHIKFDLKSAMKG
-644 SAASNIALQSK
+644 KAASNISLQSK
-655 DSVNIFAVPNWQ
+655 DSVNIFAIPNWQ

-681 GTYTIRRGETLTDL
+681 GTYTIRRGETLSNL
-695 LKRAGGF
+695 LERAGGF
-702 SDFAA
+702 SEFAA
-707 TNAAVFTRKSIKE
+707 TNAAVFTRQSIKK
-720 QEQQQLARLATELR
+720 QEQQQLTRLSTELR

-746 SSNTLSYDEM
+746 SSNTLTYDEM

-768 VGRLVIDLPLIANNQ
+768 VGRLVIDLPLIVNNEQ
-783 QDLVL
+783 NLVL
-788 QDGDTLYVPSKRD
+788 QDGDVLYVPSERD

-815 LYKAGVSV
+815 LYKAGISV
-823 DDYINLSGG
+823 DEYIDLSGG
-832 LKERAD
+832 LKERAAD
-838 DGRIYIIKANGSV
+838 DRIYIIKANGSV
-851 TIPSSGNWFAVNKTN
+851 KIPNTGNWFAVNNSN

-895 LYQLGVAVAAISSI
+895 LYQLGVAVAAISGI

>member
-1 MPQTN
+1 M
-6 VSYTTNLAVELGK
+6 VVDLGK
-19 NLLVN
+19 YLLVN
-24 FIKYF
+24 VIKHLLSAF
-29 ISVLIFIS
+29 VLIC
-37 SFNAL
+37 SFSTL
-42 ALSPTPVQIEQLKKL
+42 AFAPTAAQLEQFQKL

-65 AKQYGIDISS
+65 AKQYGVDISS
-75 FENAGQANKNNTQD
+75 LEGAGNATGKNNEQD
-89 QTTLGERSTKKEQP
+89 KPTVGERNTADEQAF
-103 LTEEDRF
+103 TDEERF
-110 KPKEEKVEP
+110 KPEDNTVKP
-119 FGYNLFAGEPSTFMP
+119 FGYDFFAGEPTTFMP

-150 QLQINFFGK
+150 QLLINFYGK
-159 ESNSFEVT
+159 ESASYEVI

-249 GVTDIASLRNIQVK
+249 GVSDIASLRNIQVK

-301 EQVAVE
+301 EQVTVD

-313 AIFELKQGETAKEL
+313 AIFELKKGETAEQLLK
-327 VAMAGGVKANAY
+327 MAGGIKPNAY
-339 TKSVKVERFNNL
+339 AKSVIVERFNNQH
-351 NKEVLSVDFSKQQ
+351 KEVLSVDFSKEQV
-364 INYTPQDGD
+364 NYIPKDGD
-373 RIRFSAVGEQY
+373 RIRFSAIGEQY
-384 QGSIS
+384 QTSIS

-400 QWYKGKRIADILSS
+400 QWYKGKRISDILGS

-422 ADLDYALVVREVNV
+422 ADLDYALVVRETNV

-441 IHQFNLAKAITKN
+441 IHQFDLAKAITKN
-454 SDNNLQLNPNDKII
+454 TENNLPLNPNDKII

-474 EKSLEDIA
+474 EKALEDIA
-482 LANLALTKEQQNQ
+482 LANLALTKEQQDQ
-495 QRKAQLWHEYQQ
+495 QRKAELWHEYQQ

-512 YVGVV
+512 YVGVA
-517 TKESEFKE
+517 TKKSEFEE
-525 VDSNLS
+525 VNPNLS
-531 IDQMLELKLKEQ
+531 MSQMLEKKLKEQ
-543 QEDTT
+543 EEDAK

-561 VVAKLE
+561 VIAKLE
-567 QQADVLQAMQIVEI
+567 QQAGVMQAMQIVEI

-586 YPGIYPLMQSGEVK
+586 YPGIYPLMEGGEVK
-600 DLIAAAGG
+600 DLITAAGG

-619 VTRIVS
+619 VTRIANKDVS
-625 NDASK
+625 N

-644 SAASNIALQSK
+644 KTASNISLQSK
-655 DSVNIFAVPNWQ
+655 DSVNIFAIPNWQ

-681 GTYTIRRGETLTDL
+681 GTYTIRRGETLSNL
-695 LKRAGGF
+695 LERAGGF
-702 SDFAA
+702 SEFAA
-707 TNAAVFTRKSIKE
+707 TNAAVFTRQSIKK
-720 QEQQQLARLATELR
+720 QEQQQLARLSTELR

-746 SSNTLSYDEM
+746 SSNTLTYDEM

-768 VGRLVIDLPLIANNQ
+768 VGRLVIDLPLIVNNQ
-783 QDLVL
+783 QNLVL
-788 QDGDTLYVPSKRD
+788 QDGDVLYVPSERD

-815 LYKAGVSV
+815 LYKEGISV
-823 DDYINLSGG
+823 DEYIDLSGG
-832 LKERAD
+832 LKERAAD
-838 DGRIYIIKANGSV
+838 DRIYIIKANGSV
-851 TIPSSGNWFAVNKTN
+851 KIPNTGNWFAVNNSN

-895 LYQLGVAVAAISSI
+895 LYQLGVAVAAISGI

>member
-1 MPQTN
+1 MN
-6 VSYTTNLAVELGK
+6 VIK
-19 NLLVN
+19 HLLSA
-24 FIKYF
+24 F
-29 ISVLIFIS
+29 VLIC
-37 SFNAL
+37 SFSTL
-42 ALSPTPVQIEQLKKL
+42 AFAPTAAQLEQFQKL

-65 AKQYGIDISS
+65 AKQYGVDISS
-75 FENAGQANKNNTQD
+75 LEGAGNASGKNNEQD
-89 QTTLGERSTKKEQP
+89 KPTVGERNTADEQAF
-103 LTEEDRF
+103 TDEERF
-110 KPKEEKVEP
+110 KPEDNTVKP
-119 FGYNLFAGEPSTFMP
+119 FGYDLFAGEPTTFMP

-150 QLQINFFGK
+150 QLLINFYGK
-159 ESNSFEVT
+159 ESASYEVI

-249 GVTDIASLRNIQVK
+249 GVSDIASLRNIQVK

-301 EQVAVE
+301 EQVTVD

-313 AIFELKQGETAKEL
+313 AIFELKKGETAEQLLK
-327 VAMAGGVKANAY
+327 MAGGIKPNAY
-339 TKSVKVERFNNL
+339 AKSVIVERFNNQH
-351 NKEVLSVDFSKQQ
+351 KEVLSVDFSKEQV
-364 INYTPQDGD
+364 NYIPKDGD
-373 RIRFSAVGEQY
+373 RIRFSAIGEQY
-384 QGSIS
+384 QTSIS

-400 QWYKGKRIADILSS
+400 QWYKGKRISDILGS

-422 ADLDYALVVREVNV
+422 ADLDYALVVRETNV

-441 IHQFNLAKAITKN
+441 IHQFDLAKAITKN
-454 SDNNLQLNPNDKII
+454 TENNLQLNPNDKII

-474 EKSLEDIA
+474 EKTLEDIA
-482 LANLALTKEQQNQ
+482 LANLALTKEQQDQ
-495 QRKAQLWHEYQQ
+495 QRKAELWHEYQQ

-512 YVGVV
+512 YVGVAV
-517 TKESEFKE
+517 KKSEFEE
-525 VDSNLS
+525 VNPNLS
-531 IDQMLELKLKEQ
+531 MAEMLEKKLKEQ
-543 QEDTT
+543 EEDAK

-561 VVAKLE
+561 VIAKLE
-567 QQADVLQAMQIVEI
+567 QQAGVMQAMQIVEI

-586 YPGIYPLMQSGEVK
+586 YPGIYPLMEGGEVK
-600 DLIAAAGG
+600 DLITAAGG

-619 VTRIVS
+619 VTRIANNDVS
-625 NDASK
+625 N

-644 SAASNIALQSK
+644 KTASNISLQSK
-655 DSVNIFAVPNWQ
+655 DSVNIFAIPNWQ

-681 GTYTIRRGETLTDL
+681 GTYTIRRGETLSNL

-702 SDFAA
+702 SEFAA
-707 TNAAVFTRKSIKE
+707 TNAAVFTRQSIKK
-720 QEQQQLARLATELR
+720 QEQQQLARLSTELR

-746 SSNTLSYDEM
+746 SSNTLTYDEM

-768 VGRLVIDLPLIANNQ
+768 VGRLVIDLPLIVNNQ
-783 QDLVL
+783 QNLVL
-788 QDGDTLYVPSKRD
+788 QDGDVLYVPSERD

-815 LYKAGVSV
+815 LYKAGISV
-823 DDYINLSGG
+823 DEYIDLSGG
-832 LKERAD
+832 LKERAAD
-838 DGRIYIIKANGSV
+838 DRIYIIKANGSV
-851 TIPSSGNWFAVNKTN
+851 KIPNTGNWFAVNNSN

-895 LYQLGVAVAAISSI
+895 LYQLGVAVAAISGI